1 MTSLNKEETG
11 MDILKRNLAPITDQA
26 WQEIDRQAKKVFQNQ
41 LTARH
46 FVDVIG
52 PKGWNYAGVGLG
64 RLNVPE
70 NQREG
75 EVRFGIHMVQPLV
88 EIRTSFQLD
97 LWELDN
103 ISRGAIDIDFTP
115 LIDAAKQTALFEEKA
130 IYHGFEPGDIDGILS
145 VLEYEPLPFSHD
157 SGEFLGT
164 AIEATSLLSDASVEG
179 PYALLINPL
188 LWADLASMKSGYPL
202 NKAIENIVKAKV
214 ISVPILEK
222 EDALL
227 VSTRGGDF
235 ELTLGQ
241 DLSIG
246 YEYHDDKY
254 VNLFFTESFT
264 FRVLDPSVFVR
275 LILSD

>member
-1 MTSLNKEETG
+1 
-11 MDILKRNLAPITDQA
+11 MDILKRKLAPITDQA
-26 WQEIDRQAKKVFQNQ
+26 WQEIDRQAKKVFSNQ

-52 PKGWNYAGVGLG
+52 PKGWDYAGVGLG

-75 EVRFGIHMVQPLV
+75 DVRFGIHMIQPLV

-103 ISRGAIDIDFTP
+103 ISRGAVDVDFTP

-130 IYHGFEPGDIDGILS
+130 IYHGFEPGDIDGILP

-157 SGEFLGT
+157 PGEFLGT
-164 AIEATSLLSDASVEG
+164 AIEATTILNDASVEG

-188 LWADLASMKSGYPL
+188 LWGDLVGMKSGYPL
-202 NKAIENIVKAKV
+202 NKSIENIVKAT
-214 ISVPILEK
+214 IIPVPILE
-222 EDALL
+222 DALIT
-227 VSTRGGDF
+227 STRGGDF

-246 YEYHDDKY
+246 YENHDDKY
-254 VNLFFTESFT
+254 INLFFTESFT

-275 LILSD
+275 LILGD

>member
-1 MTSLNKEETG
+1 
-11 MDILKRNLAPITDQA
+11 MDILKRNIAPITDKA
-26 WQEIDRQAKKVFQNQ
+26 WQEIDRQAKKVFLNQ
-41 LTARH
+41 LTARY

-52 PKGWNYAGVGLG
+52 PKGWDYTTVGLG

-75 EVRFGIHMVQPLV
+75 NVRFGIHLVQPLV

-103 ISRGAIDIDFTP
+103 INRGAIDVDFTP

-130 IYHGFEPGDIDGILS
+130 IYHGFEPGDIDGILP
-145 VLEYEPLPFSHD
+145 VLEYEPLSFSHEP
-157 SGEFLGT
+157 GEFFGST
-164 AIEATSLLSDASVEG
+164 IEAATILSDASVEG

-188 LWADLASMKSGYPL
+188 LWADLAGIKSGYPL
-202 NKAIENIVKAKV
+202 NKAIENTIKAK
-214 ISVPILEK
+214 IILVPIL

-227 VSTRGGDF
+227 VSNRGGDF
-235 ELTLGQ
+235 QLILGQ

-246 YEYHDDKY
+246 YENHDDKY

>member
-1 MTSLNKEETG
+1 

-26 WQEIDRQAKKVFQNQ
+26 WKEIDRQAKKVLHNQ
-41 LTARH
+41 LTARQ

-52 PKGWNYAGVGLG
+52 PKGWDYAGVGLG

-75 EVRFGIHMVQPLV
+75 EVRFGIHMIQPLV

-103 ISRGAIDIDFTP
+103 INRGAVELEFTP
-115 LIDAAKQTALFEEKA
+115 LIDAAKQTAFFEEKA
-130 IYHGFEPGDIDGILS
+130 IYHGFEPGDIDGILP

-157 SGEFLGT
+157 PGEFLGT
-164 AIEATSLLSDASVEG
+164 AAEATVLLSDASVEG

-202 NKAIENIVKAKV
+202 NKAIENIVNAK
-214 ISVPILEK
+214 IIPVPVL

-246 YEYHDDKY
+246 YENHDDKY

-275 LILSD
+275 LVSSD